1 MGMLTFANAGKKD
14 AARMTTSP
22 RKSVGDAT
30 ITAGQPVST
39 VANTPMDAGEFTGT
53 HLSVERRSTG
63 SPTQPGRNSYYAGRV
78 QSPQR
83 GRTKLQVTAFPKDL
97 GISRENTH
105 YMLFKTY
112 NIKGSVGSKSDNSFE
127 ELGPSVALP
136 IPGAPAVT
144 YEQGWETD
152 TKGSIKSA
160 IQTGMDALKT
170 GSTNTELSDRAIVTN
185 ALGTEYKE
193 ATGSLGGLGGIGNLI
208 VKKVLTGNIGVQSE
222 GFAIFDQSFAVYG
235 GPAYRTFSFTF
246 SLLPLSLDD
255 GNTIREIIQFFK
267 VNSAPK
273 QSAANLARIYELPKA
288 FGITYHNRNK
298 ENEFMNRIG
307 KCALT
312 NIGVSYGGD
321 KFNVFDGTD
330 VPVQIDLSLAFTEL
344 QLQDSGSV
352 DKGF

>member
-1 MGMLTFANAGKKD
+1 MSQFSQRAI
-14 AARMTTSP
+14 AARAA
-22 RKSVGDAT
+22 RAAT
-30 ITAGQPVST
+30 PGQPVST
-39 VANTPMDAGEFTGT
+39 TANSSADS
-53 HLSVERRSTG
+53 L
-63 SPTQPGRNSYYAGRV
+63 
-78 QSPQR
+78 SPQR
-83 GRTKLQVTAFPKDL
+83 ARKPLPEAPPKPPLPNTGPPGRGKSSVSVKSFPSDL
-97 GISRENTH
+97 GISSQHAH

-112 NIKGSVGSKSDNSFE
+112 NIKGSIGSKSDNSFE
-127 ELGPSVALP
+127 ELGPGVALP
-136 IPGAPAVT
+136 IPGAPSVS

-152 TKGSIKSA
+152 TKGAIKSA
-160 IQTGMDALKT
+160 IQTGMDALNT
-170 GSTNTELSDRAIVTN
+170 GSTRPGDSDFDIVKN
-185 ALGTEYKE
+185 ALGTEFKE
-193 ATGSLGGLGGIGNLI
+193 ATGSLGGLGSIGNLI
-208 VKKVLTGNIGVQSE
+208 VKKVLTGNLGVQSE

-255 GNTIREIIQFFK
+255 GNTIKEIIKFFK

-273 QSAANLARIYELPKA
+273 QSATNLARIYELPKA
-288 FGITYHNRNK
+288 FGITYHNRNRP
-298 ENEFMNRIG
+298 NEFMNKIG